1 MWVGSMLA
9 TVSSIVAQLADH
21 SYSKVFEILTVVF
34 FSIATIGFGG
44 YAGNNII
51 QFGMDQLQD
60 ASTTEITAFL
70 SWFVWTYFSSYIVLQ
85 FQFIHAC
92 TNEKYHILGQLQ
104 VCTGITVVI
113 ASTFVLD
120 TALIKE
126 PVTQNPFK
134 LIYKV
139 LRYAIKTKHPRQ
151 RSAFTYWEDELPSR
165 IDFRKSKY
173 GGPFTI
179 EQVED
184 VKTFL
189 RLLVITTIA
198 SIIISE
204 IYITQRPRNL
214 LIKQL
219 LDTNSIKSTKDC
231 YKKEILIHTIGDC
244 AIAFLIPVHKF
255 LIYPAIQR
263 CIPSI
268 KIYQK
273 FLLGVAIKIIS
284 IILLLVFDITARR
297 DNFEYHGNMSHCIFY
312 RNQHKIM
319 LSSDFNNNWMAITL
333 VLDSLAQ
340 TLLYINAFELIM
352 SQTPYSMRGL
362 IFGAGYG
369 SMFIFIIISYG
380 IYWPFTH
387 RSINWGP
394 GVISCEFWYLFLALL
409 IIMIFSVLL
418 LVAGRW
424 CKNRKREDVLPS
436 EHIFAER
443 YYARLQ

>member
-1 MWVGSMLA
+1 M
-9 TVSSIVAQLADH
+9 
-21 SYSKVFEILTVVF
+21 
-34 FSIATIGFGG
+34 
-44 YAGNNII
+44 
-51 QFGMDQLQD
+51 
-60 ASTTEITAFL
+60 
-70 SWFVWTYFSSYIVLQ
+70 
-85 FQFIHAC
+85 
-92 TNEKYHILGQLQ
+92 
-104 VCTGITVVI
+104 
-113 ASTFVLD
+113 LD

-139 LRYAIKTKHPRQ
+139 LRYAVKTKHLRQ

-165 IDFRKSKY
+165 IDFGKNKY
-173 GGPFTI
+173 GGPFTT

-189 RLLVITTIA
+189 RLLVITAVA
-198 SIIISE
+198 SIVISE

-214 LIKQL
+214 LIKEL
-219 LDTNSIKSTKDC
+219 IDTDLIKSTKDC

-244 AIAFLIPVHKF
+244 AIALLIPVHKF
-255 LIYPAIQR
+255 IIYPAIQR

-297 DNFEYHGNMSHCIFY
+297 DNLEYHGNMSHCIFY

-340 TLLYINAFELIM
+340 TLL
-352 SQTPYSMRGL
+352 T
-362 IFGAGYG
+362 
-369 SMFIFIIISYG
+369 
-380 IYWPFTH
+380 
-387 RSINWGP
+387 
-394 GVISCEFWYLFLALL
+394 
-409 IIMIFSVLL
+409 
-418 LVAGRW
+418 
-424 CKNRKREDVLPS
+424 
-436 EHIFAER
+436 
-443 YYARLQ
+443 